1 MNTKPALR
9 LPKGPVSLLLSVV
22 ALALSAGCVSQPG
35 PFAPLDTTKFTLE
48 NTDRFVLLDEPA
60 QNSVTCTGFQDR
72 WLGDGR
78 LEVVA
83 NVKNRESRRIQVQI
97 NCVFKDD
104 QGFSTGDETP
114 WQTLILSENSTE
126 AVRFTAM
133 NAQARKYTVR
143 VRQAR

>member
-1 MNTKPALR
+1 MNTKPALS
-9 LPKGPVSLLLSVV
+9 PSNGIVSVLFATV
-22 ALALSAGCVSQPG
+22 ALALTAGCVPEPG

-48 NTDRFVLLDEPA
+48 NTDRFVLLDQPA
-60 QNSVTCTGFQDR
+60 QYSVTCTGLQER
-72 WLGDGR
+72 PLADGR

-83 NVKNRESRRIQVQI
+83 NVKNREARRIQVQI

-133 NAQARKYTVR
+133 NVQAKKYTVR